1 MPVKHLQKVGN
12 SNQFPNDDNHS
23 DPQDAPRNLEMRV
36 VVSVAPDFDEADK
49 GQNEYYGHNRQKSAA
64 GKILLF

>member
-36 VVSVAPDFDEADK
+36 VVTVAPDFDEADK
-49 GQNEYYGHNRQKSAA
+49 G
-64 GKILLF
+64 